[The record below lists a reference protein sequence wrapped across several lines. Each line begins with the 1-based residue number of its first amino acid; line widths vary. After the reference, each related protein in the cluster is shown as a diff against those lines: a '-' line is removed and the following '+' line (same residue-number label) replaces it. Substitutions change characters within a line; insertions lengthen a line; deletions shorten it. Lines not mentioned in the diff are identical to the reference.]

1 MGANQNYQLQY
12 TKIQGGNQVNQTLY
26 ELTGDFLS
34 LMNMLYDEDVDE
46 ESLLDACEHIEGQIE
61 DKADGYAKII
71 KSMENNVAGIKAEE
85 KRLRDRR
92 TALENR
98 TEVLKHNLEGTMRAM
113 GKTKF
118 KTDLFSFGIRKNPA
132 SVQIRDP
139 EAFVKRCQEDGR
151 DDLLRFK
158 DPEIDKTAVK
168 NAILKEVEVIDG
180 EVMVHSEGLMI

>member
-1 MGANQNYQLQY
+1 M
-12 TKIQGGNQVNQTLY
+12 NQTLY

-46 ESLLDACEHIEGQIE
+46 ESLLDACEHIETQIE

-71 KSMENNVAGIKAEE
+71 KGLEANIAGIKAEE
-85 KRLRDRR
+85 KRLEDRR

-98 TEVLKHNLEGTMRAM
+98 AEILKHNLEGTMRAM

-132 SVQIRDP
+132 SVKIADP
-139 EAFVKRCQEDGR
+139 AAFIEQCQKDGR

-158 DPEIDKTAVK
+158 DPEIDKAAVK
-168 NAILKEVEVIDG
+168 NAILKDGEVIDG
-180 EVMVHSEGLMI
+180 AEIVQTEGLQIR

>member
-1 MGANQNYQLQY
+1 
-12 TKIQGGNQVNQTLY
+12 VNQTLY

-46 ESLLDACEHIEGQIE
+46 ESLLDACEHIETQIE

-71 KSMENNVAGIKAEE
+71 KGMEANVAGIKAEE
-85 KRLRDRR
+85 KRLKDRR
-92 TALENR
+92 IALENR
-98 TEVLKHNLEGTMRAM
+98 AEILKHNLEGTMRAM

-132 SVQIRDP
+132 SVKIADP
-139 EAFVKRCQEDGR
+139 ATFIEQCQKDGR
-151 DDLLRFK
+151 DDLLRFR

-168 NAILKEVEVIDG
+168 NAILKDGEVIDG
-180 EVMVHSEGLMI
+180 AEIVQTEGLQIR

>member
-1 MGANQNYQLQY
+1 M
-12 TKIQGGNQVNQTLY
+12 NQTLY

-168 NAILKEVEVIDG
+168 NAILKDGEVIDG
-180 EVMVHSEGLMI
+180 AEIVQTEGLQIR

>member
-1 MGANQNYQLQY
+1 M
-12 TKIQGGNQVNQTLY
+12 NQTLY

-46 ESLLDACEHIEGQIE
+46 ESLLDACEHIETQIE

-71 KSMENNVAGIKAEE
+71 KGMEANVAGIKAEE
-85 KRLRDRR
+85 KRLKDRR
-92 TALENR
+92 IALENR
-98 TEVLKHNLEGTMRAM
+98 AEILKHNLEGTMRAM

-132 SVQIRDP
+132 SVKIADP
-139 EAFVKRCQEDGR
+139 ATFIEQCQKDGR
-151 DDLLRFK
+151 DDLLRFR

-168 NAILKEVEVIDG
+168 NAILKDGEVIDG
-180 EVMVHSEGLMI
+180 AEIVQTEGLQIR

>member
-1 MGANQNYQLQY
+1 M
-12 TKIQGGNQVNQTLY
+12 NQTLY

-46 ESLLDACEHIEGQIE
+46 ESLLDACEHIETQIE

-71 KSMENNVAGIKAEE
+71 KGLEASAVGIKAEE
-85 KRLRDRR
+85 KRLKERR
-92 TALENR
+92 EKLEKR
-98 TEVLKHNLEGTMRAM
+98 VDLLKHNLEGTMRAM

-132 SVQIRDP
+132 SVKIADP
-139 EAFVKRCQEDGR
+139 ATFIEQCQKDGR

-158 DPEIDKTAVK
+158 APEIDKTAVK
-168 NAILKEVEVIDG
+168 NAILKDGEVIDG
-180 EVMVHSEGLMI
+180 AEIVQTEGLQIM

>member
-1 MGANQNYQLQY
+1 M
-12 TKIQGGNQVNQTLY
+12 NQTLY

-46 ESLLDACEHIEGQIE
+46 ESLLDACEHIETQIE

-71 KSMENNVAGIKAEE
+71 KGLEASAVGIKAEE
-85 KRLRDRR
+85 KRLKERR
-92 TALENR
+92 EKLEKR
-98 TEVLKHNLEGTMRAM
+98 VDLLKHNLEGTMRAM

-132 SVQIRDP
+132 SVKIADP
-139 EAFVKRCQEDGR
+139 EAFIDQCRKDGR

-168 NAILKEVEVIDG
+168 NAILKDGEVIDG
-180 EVMVHSEGLMI
+180 AEIVQTEGLQIR